1 MVISDVLVGTFLS
14 LDEHA
19 SQAHEVNGG
28 HGEALPTDLRFAAEK
43 KSGIS
48 VIWKCSQQ
56 NNSLLSNFPVHQA
69 KIA

>member
-43 KSGIS
+43 KE
-48 VIWKCSQQ
+48 W
-56 NNSLLSNFPVHQA
+56 NFSNMEMFPTE
-69 KIA
+69 

>member
-28 HGEALPTDLRFAAEK
+28 HGEALPTDIRFAAEK
-43 KSGIS
+43 KEG
-48 VIWKCSQQ
+48 WHF
-56 NNSLLSNFPVHQA
+56 SNMKMFPTE
-69 KIA
+69 